1 MSMSVNISNI
11 QSSMYF
17 VSNLPDIEVATTADK
32 VHIRVV
38 VANGSASEIC
48 IDQYYF
54 TSNNG
59 FTIYDVCDLCKSFLE
74 GRNLIYCTCTVTAT
88 VQDENDE
95 DVVDTESFT
104 VFYEGMATG
113 RDIEHVNDYFLVSSD
128 RKIIYK
134 EGKLDE
140 FIGYAH
146 IRSQGENSIHKVY
159 FIAVC
164 RLNDDSMARIVAQS
178 SIDFGNVEIY
188 TGSLQFTY
196 SSILQAVKA
205 VDANVNEVMSFRIE
219 LDNRVISYM
228 VSDENAENM
237 KFFYF
242 KNEFGFR
249 ETLALPGST
258 KEVNDYSQ
266 SVAVSGHTRIKY
278 DATVEQ
284 SFQFQSAALASFLET
299 SVTSLLLAKTLT
311 IWYAVGIAKAII
323 VTESTWEKSNEI
335 GTVNSVKFTY
345 KFTDD
350 RLVKYY
356 SGAVTRVFNNVYDNT
371 YG

>member
-1 MSMSVNISNI
+1 MSMSVNISSI

-38 VANGSASEIC
+38 VANGSASEVC

-95 DVVDTESFT
+95 DVVDTGSFT

-128 RKIIYK
+128 KKIIYK

-146 IRSQGENSIHKVY
+146 IRSQGENSIHTAN

-164 RLNDDSMARIVAQS
+164 RMNDDSVSRVVAQS
-178 SIDFGNVEIY
+178 SIDFGNGEIY

-205 VDANVNEVMSFRIE
+205 VDANVSEIMSFRLE
-219 LDNRVISYM
+219 LDNRVVSYI
-228 VSDENAENM
+228 VSDGDTENM

-258 KEVNDYSQ
+258 KEVYDYSQ

-323 VTESTWEKSNEI
+323 VTDSTWEKSNEI

>member
-17 VSNLPDIEVATTADK
+17 VSNLPDIEVTTAADK
-32 VHIRVV
+32 VHIRVAV
-38 VANGSASEIC
+38 TNGSASEVC

-54 TSNNG
+54 TSNNS

-88 VQDENDE
+88 VQDENYE

-113 RDIEHVNDYFLVSSD
+113 RDIEHINDYFLVSSD
-128 RKIIYK
+128 KKIIYK

-140 FIGYAH
+140 FVGYAH
-146 IRSQGENSIHKVY
+146 VRSQGENSIHTAN

-164 RLNDDSMARIVAQS
+164 RMNDDGISRVVAQS

-205 VDANVNEVMSFRIE
+205 VDANVSEVMSFRIE

-228 VSDENAENM
+228 VSDEDSENM

-284 SFQFQSAALASFLET
+284 SFQFQSAALASFLEG

-311 IWYAVGIAKAII
+311 IWYAVGIAKDII

>member
-38 VANGSASEIC
+38 VANGSASEVC

-128 RKIIYK
+128 KKIIYK
-134 EGKLDE
+134 EAKLDE

-146 IRSQGENSIHKVY
+146 VRSQGENDIHAAN

-164 RLNDDSMARIVAQS
+164 RMNDDSVSGVVAQS
-178 SIDFGNVEIY
+178 SIDFGNGQIY

-205 VDANVNEVMSFRIE
+205 VDANVSEIISFRIE
-219 LDNRVISYM
+219 LDNRVVSYI
-228 VSDENAENM
+228 VSDSDTENM

-242 KNEFGFR
+242 RNEFGFV
-249 ETLALPGST
+249 ETLALPGVT
-258 KEVNDYSQ
+258 KEVDDYTQ

-278 DATVEQ
+278 DAHVEQ
-284 SFQFQSAALASFLET
+284 SFQFQSAALPSFVEVAVAS
-299 SVTSLLLAKTLT
+299 VLLARFVVVWFAPL
-311 IWYAVGIAKAII
+311 IAKTILI
-323 VTESTWEKSNEI
+323 TDSTWEKSNEI
-335 GTVNSVKFTY
+335 GTVNAVKFTY

>member
-1 MSMSVNISNI
+1 
-11 QSSMYF
+11 MYF

-38 VANGSASEIC
+38 VANGSASEVC

-95 DVVDTESFT
+95 DVVDTESVT

-128 RKIIYK
+128 KKIIYK

-146 IRSQGENSIHKVY
+146 VRSQGENAIHTAN

-164 RLNDDSMARIVAQS
+164 RMNDDSVSRVVAQS
-178 SIDFGNVEIY
+178 SIDFGNIEIY

-205 VDANVNEVMSFRIE
+205 VDANVSEIMSFRIE
-219 LDNRVISYM
+219 LDNRVVSYI
-228 VSDENAENM
+228 VSDSDTENM

-284 SFQFQSAALASFLET
+284 SFQFQSAALASFLEG

-335 GTVNSVKFTY
+335 NTVNSVKFTY

-356 SGAVTRVFNNVYDNT
+356 SGAITRVFNNVYDNT